1 MRDVGEKWRGRPAGR
16 PYIQGDVQNGPGK
29 VRLRE
34 SARPLRLPAAD
45 TSPKRGGF
53 TLLPVKCSPVGLRSW
68 ASPAGFRVATHS
80 KAPLQGLRSRAPPV
94 AEAARR
100 SRGSGRRMQA
110 PRQGAQHD
118 APTATRPR
126 MRRRRRLRGLSTGG
140 LQAAPTSN
148 GNPGNRPVRGVS
160 RKVARRGQDPALR
173 GAKRGNH
180 SAKRTSMGG
189 RARRQGSPKRGA
201 DRAAGAG

>member
-118 APTATRPR
+118 APTATRPGPR
-126 MRRRRRLRGLSTGG
+126 SGLRGSTARRCCVCG
-140 LQAAPTSN
+140 
-148 GNPGNRPVRGVS
+148 RFW
-160 RKVARRGQDPALR
+160 RRGQDPALQSR
-173 GAKRGNH
+173 KAEL
-180 SAKRTSMGG
+180 
-189 RARRQGSPKRGA
+189 RADDKPLSLRLRRIQLP
-201 DRAAGAG
+201 